1 MTPTEIKTILQTI
14 GGGANKTLG
23 QHFLVDPSALE
34 AILTAADITKDE
46 RITEIGPGL
55 GVLTGQLLEKGATLT
70 AIEQDRRFLSY
81 LEVLA
86 KRFPQGSLSLQ
97 HGDAARLFWEHQD
110 GSWKLVANLPYS
122 ITSLVLRKALWSKNP
137 PTKVVVLVQR
147 EVAERVLARDGKT
160 SLLSLMVALASSSAR
175 IVKRIPP
182 GAFFPPPKVDSAILE
197 INSVPFS
204 ERLERFKVD
213 PDLVMAVAKRGFA
226 HPRKFLFSNLGLTP
240 HAKTLADQIGTTD
253 RVRSEALNLDQW
265 CALAR
270 ILRDT
275 GLLPEEKESHEKAN
289 RKNVNK
295 KE

>member
-23 QHFLVDPSALE
+23 QHFLVDPSALD
-34 AILTAADITKDE
+34 AILGAADINNGE
-46 RITEIGPGL
+46 HVTEIGPGL
-55 GVLTGQLLEKGATLT
+55 GVLTAQLLEKGSVLT
-70 AIEQDRRFLSY
+70 AIEQDRRFLSH
-81 LEVLA
+81 LESLS

-110 GSWKLVANLPYS
+110 SSWKLIANLPYS

-137 PTKVVVLVQR
+137 PTKIVVLVQR
-147 EVAERVLARDGKT
+147 EVAERVLAREGKT
-160 SLLSLMVALASSSAR
+160 SLLSLMVGLASSSAR

-197 INSVPFS
+197 IDSIPFS

-213 PDLVMAVAKRGFA
+213 PELVMSVAKRGFA

-240 HAKTLADQIGTTD
+240 HAKSLAEQIGTTD

-265 CALAR
+265 CSLTH
-270 ILRDT
+270 ILRDQ
-275 GLLPEEKESHEKAN
+275 GLLPEEKEQDQKASRKHVNEK
-289 RKNVNK
+289 
-295 KE
+295 E